1 MSGNSDVRA
10 DERTRHLMMAALDH
24 ELPHADVAELD
35 RLLADDP
42 VLQAEW
48 HQLQRVK
55 EVTTTMR
62 LQEPPREVWDGYWLG
77 IYQRMERGLA
87 WILVSVGA
95 IIVLSWGAWEGLREL
110 WFDEGVPMLVKMG
123 TVTLVVGI
131 VALVVSVAREKL
143 FVRRTDPYKDV
154 LR

>member
-1 MSGNSDVRA
+1 MSGFEVRA
-10 DERTRHLMMAALDH
+10 DERARHLMMAALDG
-24 ELPHADVAELD
+24 ELSHTDTAELE
-35 RLLADDP
+35 RYMADDP
-42 VLQAEW
+42 ALRAEW

-62 LQEPPREVWDGYWLG
+62 LREPPREVWDGYWLG
-77 IYQRMERGLA
+77 VYQRSERSLA

-110 WFDEGVPMLVKMG
+110 WFDEELPTLVKAG
-123 TVTLVVGI
+123 AVTLVVGV

-143 FVRRTDPYKDV
+143 FIRRTDPYKDV
-154 LR
+154 IR